1 MWHLPISAGSV
12 GDSSKKGCQ
21 CSCCAGGFVQAT
33 AMVTELCR
41 KSEQVFGQQHGGD
54 RWLEALRLPEL
65 RVCSGLSHT
74 WLCRGARPSRPTLPG
89 LSAGFAST
97 PLTHPPGIFS
107 SHRDLVRLAG
117 WLGQGA
123 AVLPKALLWLRC
135 SLGRARG
142 CVALPGQWH
151 RAQPPP
157 GHIHG
162 VYLHHGVQSPAPCP
176 GAVSDSTPPTL
187 DRVRPG
193 SAQWSEPWL
202 KEMEC
207 KDLP

>member
-107 SHRDLVRLAG
+107 SHRDLGKAGRMAGPGCCCPTKSPAVAALFPWQSPRVCGIAGAVAQSTATTPSHTRGVFTPWRAEPCSLPRSCVRLNSSHT
-117 WLGQGA
+117 GQGET
-123 AVLPKALLWLRC
+123 W
-135 SLGRARG
+135 
-142 CVALPGQWH
+142 
-151 RAQPPP
+151 
-157 GHIHG
+157 I
-162 VYLHHGVQSPAPCP
+162 
-176 GAVSDSTPPTL
+176 ST
-187 DRVRPG
+187 VV
-193 SAQWSEPWL
+193 
-202 KEMEC
+202 
-207 KDLP
+207 